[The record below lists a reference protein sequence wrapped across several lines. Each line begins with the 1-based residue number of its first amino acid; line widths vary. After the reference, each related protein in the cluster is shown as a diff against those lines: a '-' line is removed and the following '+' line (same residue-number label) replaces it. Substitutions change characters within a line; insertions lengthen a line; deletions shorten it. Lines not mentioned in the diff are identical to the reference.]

1 MRGLLIGLCAIVL
14 LTACDDGPNR
24 PSRVTLP
31 GPSVNPPPPPPA
43 PEPGRTFTVSGVVT
57 TVTNVPVD
65 GVRVVVLGQAE
76 AGATTAADGSYS
88 ISGVQGSPVELMS
101 PLMSASKSG
110 FFTDVEFANVNY
122 EPITADTRLDFRLA
136 PLVSIAPG
144 ETIHGRS
151 PSDNL
156 DCSHWGYGTGPCQ
169 RFALTMPASGI
180 LEVTLSGTPFNFDL
194 DIVGPRGDFEIYSAI
209 WVSPL
214 RVTIPVHAG
223 STYEIRVIGGWE
235 PPREFELTTTL
246 K

>member
-31 GPSVNPPPPPPA
+31 GPSVNPPPPA

-57 TVTNVPVD
+57 TVRNVPVD

-144 ETIHGRS
+144 ETIHGHS

-169 RFALTMPASGI
+169 RFALAMPAGGI

-194 DIVGPRGDFEIYSAI
+194 DVVGPHGDFEIYSAI
-209 WVSPL
+209 WVSPM